1 METNNIFFMV
11 IFLSF
16 ISVAVN
22 GQSHK
27 AIPEWY
33 LSKGVQRINNSA
45 YLERISKSQL
55 TIKSLGYPNWVISK
69 AAARIN
75 SFNEEVQASGN
86 LVSKGYPYCTISKGI
101 GHIKQ

>member
-1 METNNIFFMV
+1 MV
-11 IFLSF
+11 IFFSF
-16 ISVAVN
+16 ISVVVN
-22 GQSHK
+22 GQNYK

-45 YLERISKSQL
+45 YFERISKSQL
-55 TIKSLGYPNWVISK
+55 TVKSLGYPNWIISK

-75 SFNEEVQASGN
+75 SSDEEVQASGN
-86 LVSKGYPYCTISKGI
+86 LVSRGYPYWTISKGI